1 MDAAAIFLKI
11 LNMSFS
17 GAVVICIIL
26 FVRLLYHMLPKKY
39 LCILWYIALIRL
51 LYPFTFPE
59 LGVGQAIQEPIP
71 SNIMEVQQPYIASE
85 IEVIDQAVNNVLEHS
100 FTPDPGD
107 SANPLQTVVPVAAI
121 IWISGMAV
129 MLIYTMWNLHRFYQW
144 IREAV
149 PEKELGNRI
158 YRCRVEM
165 PVVAGIFTPKIYLPY
180 GVEEPQLTHVLHHER
195 MHIQRK
201 DHLLKILFYIA
212 VIIHWFNPFVWIA
225 YRLLERD
232 MEMAC
237 DEAVLEKLGTKERM
251 NYCESLLAM
260 ETSKNHFVGNPV
272 AFGESDVKVR
282 IKNLLNYKK
291 PAFWLS
297 VIAVIVILYTAIRC
311 LNGPAE
317 GKIDETDNEV
327 QTTAVNSTVSSEMAA
342 KDFML
347 HMFTSIPGRYE
358 GFLESGDDFPY
369 LEQIADRVTE
379 RCLQYMEEQGYYT
392 LVDEYADQAGVQ
404 IRFVNVVLTDVIN
417 GDKDVADYLYTAT
430 LTKEKDGET
439 KEFTVEGEICVVNML
454 NNWKVDSF
462 KIDDIEAPGESD

>member
-26 FVRLLYHMLPKKY
+26 FVRLLYRMLPKKY

-201 DHLLKILFYIA
+201 DHLWKPLGFLLLA
-212 VIIHWFNPFVWIA
+212 IHWFNPLAWIG
-225 YRLLERD
+225 YILLCRD
-232 MEMAC
+232 IELAC
-237 DEAVLEKLGTKERM
+237 DEKVVKELGKDQRAD
-251 NYCESLLAM
+251 YSQALLACSVNRRM
-260 ETSKNHFVGNPV
+260 IAACPL
-272 AFGESDVKVR
+272 AFGEVGVK
-282 IKNLLNYKK
+282 
-291 PAFWLS
+291 
-297 VIAVIVILYTAIRC
+297 
-311 LNGPAE
+311 E
-317 GKIDETDNEV
+317 
-327 QTTAVNSTVSSEMAA
+327 
-342 KDFML
+342 
-347 HMFTSIPGRYE
+347 
-358 GFLESGDDFPY
+358 
-369 LEQIADRVTE
+369 RV
-379 RCLQYMEEQGYYT
+379 
-392 LVDEYADQAGVQ
+392 
-404 IRFVNVVLTDVIN
+404 
-417 GDKDVADYLYTAT
+417 
-430 LTKEKDGET
+430 
-439 KEFTVEGEICVVNML
+439 
-454 NNWKVDSF
+454 
-462 KIDDIEAPGESD
+462 